1 MPNVTKVSSQEL
13 RDAVH
18 QLAAVDDSELA
29 MLLGRSEARSFGDGE
44 NLFFEGQAAH
54 ALYFLVRGNVR
65 IHRKLETGAQVDLA
79 VLEQGAIFGEVAL
92 LAQTERT
99 ASASAQGPVVVVRV
113 PREILQADY
122 EGGRPYAQTLLLAV
136 ARRPGQLVQSWN
148 IFFLKS
154 SSSPPRLC
162 SVIIARSRR
171 FIASSRPARRRAT
184 ARRSVCAYGLPP
196 S

>member
-13 RDAVH
+13 RDAVQ

-44 NLFFEGQAAH
+44 TLFFEGQSAN
-54 ALYFLVRGNVR
+54 ALYFLVRGKVR

-113 PREILQADY
+113 PREILQADD

-136 ARRPGQLVQSWN
+136 ARLLAGRLEAMNRRLLAMITQQSRGGELDDFRKKMFQDWT
-148 IFFLKS
+148 S
-154 SSSPPRLC
+154 
-162 SVIIARSRR
+162 
-171 FIASSRPARRRAT
+171 
-184 ARRSVCAYGLPP
+184 
-196 S
+196 